1 MEKGLSKVKII
12 KFIEKNKLIFAFMI
26 ITALSLL
33 LRSEMFYYIS
43 GDYENCLNPWFNQ
56 LKYGGGLFALKNNIG
71 DYNAPYMTIMALLT
85 YIPISSIISIK
96 LVSLIFDYI
105 CAFTVVEIIKVLL
118 QDKKDNKNLLID
130 MIIGYSIV
138 LCLPTVFLNS
148 SFWAQC
154 DSIYTAF
161 VLISLL
167 FLFKQ
172 KYTKSFIILGIAFSF
187 KLQTAFILPLYIL
200 MYISERKFS
209 IYNFLI
215 IPLIDLVMCMPAILF
230 GKSITDCILVYFNQ
244 ASEYSQYLT
253 MNLPNVYSIFIKSNF
268 EDTPNL
274 ISNFNDIIA
283 KIGVFFTVFIFILI
297 AIMVLYKKVKFD
309 NIAILEFGIWSILI
323 ATFFLP
329 FMHDRYMYM
338 ADILGVIYLIYNKRK
353 FYIPIIIELI
363 SLYSYMYYLFGYI
376 AIDIQIVS
384 ILNLVMIVLYSID
397 MCKRYFKENRS
408 I

>member
-1 MEKGLSKVKII
+1 MKKGLSKVKII

-43 GDYENCLNPWFNQ
+43 GDYENFLNPWFNQ

-161 VLISLL
+161 VLIAIL

-187 KLQTAFILPLYIL
+187 KLQTVFILPLYIL

-384 ILNLVMIVLYSID
+384 ILNLVLIVLYSRD
-397 MCKRYFKENRS
+397 MCKKYFKENRS

>member
-1 MEKGLSKVKII
+1 MQKKLSKLKFI

-33 LRSEMFYYIS
+33 LRNELFGCISDDYIN
-43 GDYENCLNPWFNQ
+43 YLNPWFNQ
-56 LKYGGGLFALKNNIG
+56 LKDGGGLFALKDNIG
-71 DYNAPYMTIMALLT
+71 DYNAPYMTIMGLLT

-96 LVSLIFDYI
+96 LVSIIFDYI

-118 QDKKDNKNLLID
+118 QDKIDNKNLQLY
-130 MIIGYSIV
+130 MTIGYAVV
-138 LCLPTVFLNS
+138 LFLPTVFLNS
-148 SFWAQC
+148 ACWAQC

-161 VLISLL
+161 VLLSIL
-167 FLFKQ
+167 FLFNK
-172 KYTKSFIILGIAFSF
+172 KYTKSFITLGIAFSF

-215 IPLIDLVMCMPAILF
+215 IPLIDIVMCMPAILF
-230 GKSITDCILVYFNQ
+230 GKSITDCVLVYFNQ
-244 ASEYSQYLT
+244 TSEYSEYIT
-253 MNLPNVYSIFIKSNF
+253 MNLPNVYSIFFKSNF
-268 EDTPNL
+268 ENAPNL
-274 ISNFNDIIA
+274 ISNFNDNIA
-283 KIGVFFTVFIFILI
+283 KIGVFITVFIFILI

-397 MCKRYFKENRS
+397 MCKRYFRENKRT
-408 I
+408 